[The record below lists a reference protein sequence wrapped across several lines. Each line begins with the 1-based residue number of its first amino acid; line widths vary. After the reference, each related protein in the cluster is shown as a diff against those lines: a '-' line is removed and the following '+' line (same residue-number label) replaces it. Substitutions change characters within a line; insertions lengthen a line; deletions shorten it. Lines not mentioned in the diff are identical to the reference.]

1 MTVSRATQLR
11 TFKEVEGRGMEVVVE
26 ILEGL
31 QELLVAVEGHDG
43 ERQETMG
50 EGDEGWRGATAMGWV
65 THGRWATRDARA
77 TPVHPYVARAGRRQ
91 RRRELNELEAGT
103 EPSLQIEAPGSNPG

>member
-1 MTVSRATQLR
+1 
-11 TFKEVEGRGMEVVVE
+11 MEVVVE

-31 QELLVAVEGHDG
+31 QELLIAVEGHDG

-65 THGRWATRDARA
+65 THGRCPCTRTSPAQV
-77 TPVHPYVARAGRRQ
+77 TLAGQRQ
-91 RRRELNELEAGT
+91 RQQQAGASTGIERTRRGN
-103 EPSLQIEAPGSNPG
+103 